1 MGVNSNLR
9 SHRAKGIENLP
20 SRWSYVRVVNNTA
33 VQTEPRNLKG
43 ENNMNTNHPF
53 KKMIVGALL
62 SGGVALAGLGMT
74 VGTAQ
79 AAPDKPGPTIDYSDS
94 AGPLVQCNQCR
105 RTLPGGFDVSLP
117 GGFKPSGIA
126 AH

>member
-1 MGVNSNLR
+1 
-9 SHRAKGIENLP
+9 
-20 SRWSYVRVVNNTA
+20 
-33 VQTEPRNLKG
+33 
-43 ENNMNTNHPF
+43 MNTNHPF

-105 RTLPGGFDVSLP
+105 RTLPGGVDVSLP

>member
-1 MGVNSNLR
+1 
-9 SHRAKGIENLP
+9 
-20 SRWSYVRVVNNTA
+20 
-33 VQTEPRNLKG
+33 
-43 ENNMNTNHPF
+43 MNTIQPL

-74 VGTAQ
+74 AGIAQ

-105 RTLPGGFDVSLP
+105 RIQPGGVDVSLP
-117 GGFKPSGIA
+117 GGFKPSGLNPGA